1 MSKGLVLLTGGSGAI
16 GSAIRAH
23 LLARQWQV
31 EAPAHRD
38 MGVADYMDVVERTK
52 GKEYDAMILA
62 HGTYGALG
70 PLKLLDP
77 YEWAEAMEVN
87 VTGTVGLIHFVKV
100 KGPIIV
106 LVGARGGRIPLP
118 ERSSYAASKAAL
130 NAVIIT
136 GAAEGLSIYGL
147 APGPIPSKMQD
158 TLLASQISDAVKADV
173 RHELEHPADIGNT
186 LKIVDFLLAGKGT
199 SGSIYSARELN
210 VIG

>member
-1 MSKGLVLLTGGSGAI
+1 MRKGLLLLTGGTGTI

-23 LLARQWQV
+23 LLAKEWEV
-31 EAPAHRD
+31 EAPTHGD
-38 MGVADYMDVVERTK
+38 MGVANYMDVVEHTK

-70 PLKLLDP
+70 PLKRLDP

-106 LVGARGGRIPLP
+106 LVGARGGRVPLP

-130 NAVIIT
+130 NTVIIT
-136 GAAEGLSIYGL
+136 GAAEGLPIYGL

-158 TLLASQISDAVKADV
+158 TLLASQISDAVKSQV
-173 RHELEHPADIGNT
+173 RHELETPADVADT

-199 SGSIYSARELN
+199 PGSIYSAREWR
-210 VIG
+210 G